1 MTGRIVKL
9 KDFRVGLRILVK
21 DPVYSLVAV
30 LGLGV
35 GLSVCLLLLGY
46 ARYSWQY
53 DAQVPDADNVYV
65 VKHRDNLELGA
76 PWYDQAPLL
85 LLTAARSAPGVTSAS
100 GYLTWFPLTVE
111 VNGQLRK
118 LNSLTTL
125 PGFAEL
131 MGLQVSKG
139 DLTGALS
146 RPDSFAITEAAA
158 IRLFGTTDVLGRTLL
173 LRLDA
178 IDQNRSTA
186 RIVAVLRDQPANTTI
201 PFDTLNGPSL
211 GLIPQIHQIEIRSGV
226 SAWPSNLLIHVRPGA
241 SLSAVT
247 ETLQQAVDS
256 SPAVQKMPT
265 VMRNHRGIRKI
276 MDVKLTRL
284 RDEYFD
290 HEIAANFLSRHVDR
304 GDSTVVAALVAIAI
318 LILALAAINYI
329 NLATIRVIRRQ
340 REIAMRK
347 VLGAGR
353 ARLALQFI
361 AESLLVSLLA
371 TAIGLVL
378 AWLALPV
385 FGRLMNRDL
394 GNVLSLENI
403 AAALGI
409 GLILGLL
416 TAIYPA
422 WAAFGVR
429 PSLMLA
435 GRPGSESLRSK
446 RLRQVLSVLQ
456 VAVAMGLA
464 SFTAAIFLQS
474 RFAIDASPG
483 FDPAPLLVIE
493 LPVAEDASDAR
504 ARGLIAALLG
514 QPGVAGVALSSDP
527 VGKSTAAGS
536 AEIKREGAEVIAMD
550 LKSVSPNFFEQYGI
564 KPVAGRLF
572 DPVIDKDDDAAPI
585 VINAV
590 AARELGFASP
600 ALALEQTLLFRNS
613 GDGGDGTLIS
623 KRIVGIA
630 PEIRF
635 YSLREVPRAI
645 AYELRSV
652 SWFTLTI
659 RAGGSTAAAERAV
672 RAVWPRYYP
681 NSFLELSS
689 AKNIYAANYAD
700 DARLAKLLTLAT
712 VIAMIIAAFGA
723 YVLAAD
729 AVQRRTA
736 EIALRRLFGARRLDI
751 GKLIAG
757 EIAAVVALAAAISIP
772 LAALA
777 IARYLAGYTEHTPI
791 AFWTMVFALLAALAT
806 TAFAAVRHAWIAMM
820 LRPAI
825 ALRT

>member
-1 MTGRIVKL
+1 MTGRIMKL
-9 KDFRVGLRILVK
+9 QDFRVGLRILVK
-21 DPVYSLVAV
+21 DPVYSLVAI

-35 GLSVCLLLLGY
+35 GLAVCLLLLGY

-53 DAQVPDADNVYV
+53 DAQVPDADNVYI
-65 VKHRDNLELGA
+65 VKHRDNLALGS

-85 LLTAARSAPGVTSAS
+85 LLTAARGAPGVTSAS

-111 VNGQLRK
+111 VNGQLHK
-118 LNSLTTL
+118 LNSLTAL

-139 DLTGALS
+139 DLTEALS
-146 RPDSFAITEAAA
+146 RPDSFAMTEQAA

-186 RIVAVLRDQPANTTI
+186 RIAAILREPANTTI

-211 GLIPQIHQIEIRSGV
+211 GLIPQVHRVEIRSGE
-226 SAWPSNLLIHVRPGA
+226 SAWPSNLLIHVRSGA
-241 SLSAVT
+241 SLNAVT
-247 ETLQQAVDS
+247 ETLQQAVDRA
-256 SPAVQKMPT
+256 PAVQEMQREI
-265 VMRNHRGIRKI
+265 RNRLGGRKI
-276 MDVKLTRL
+276 MDIKLSRL

-290 HEIAANFLSRHVDR
+290 HEIAANFLSRQVDR
-304 GDSTVVAALVAIAI
+304 GDSTVVAALVVIAI
-318 LILALAAINYI
+318 LILALAAINYV

-347 VLGAGR
+347 VLGTSRG
-353 ARLALQFI
+353 RLALQFI
-361 AESLLVSLLA
+361 AESLVVSLLA
-371 TAIGLVL
+371 TAIGLIL

-385 FGRLMNRDL
+385 FGKLMNRDL
-394 GNVLSLENI
+394 GDVLSLGSI
-403 AAALGI
+403 AVALGI

-422 WAAFGVR
+422 WTAFGVR

-435 GRPGSESLRSK
+435 GRPGSESLRSR

-493 LPVAEDASDAR
+493 LPVAEDASDPR

-514 QPGVAGVALSSDP
+514 QPGVAGVALSNDP
-527 VGKSTAAGS
+527 VGSTKAAGS
-536 AEIKREGAEVIAMD
+536 TEIKREGAEAVTMD
-550 LKSVSPNFFEQYGI
+550 VKSVSPNFFEQYGI
-564 KPVAGRLF
+564 KPMAGRLF
-572 DPVIDKDDDAAPI
+572 DPMIDKDDDAAPI
-585 VINAV
+585 VINAI
-590 AARELGFASP
+590 AARQLGFASA
-600 ALALEQTLLFRNS
+600 ALALEQTLLFRNN
-613 GDGGDGTLIS
+613 GDGGDGLQIT

-635 YSLREVPRAI
+635 YSLREAPRAI
-645 AYELRSV
+645 AYELRSI
-652 SWFTLTI
+652 SWFTLTV
-659 RAGGSTAAAERAV
+659 RASGSTADAERAV
-672 RAVWPRYYP
+672 RAAWPRYYP
-681 NSFLELSS
+681 NSFPELNS

-700 DARLAKLLTLAT
+700 DARLAKLLALAT

-729 AVQRRTA
+729 AVQRRTG

-757 EIAAVVALAAAISIP
+757 EIAAVVALAAVVAIP

-791 AFWTMVFALLAALAT
+791 AFWTLVFALLAALVT